1 MSLVTQA
8 IVGDVVSEFNG
19 SYTSSGTGPFT
30 LFNVGGITSGQIY
43 DKITEAN
50 MSLQSWVALGS
61 ATPTSLFQTEQIN
74 RFEVC
79 YASARLA
86 ADLIGVVIT
95 DGFNYA
101 EGGISVQRTTAEYNT
116 YTRFI
121 QDHLAIAKEYIKA
134 FNPWFYVYNS
144 VNPEGSTNTG
154 SPVNYWNVSKGYL

>member
-8 IVGDVVSEFNG
+8 VVTDVVSEFNG
-19 SYTSSGTGPFT
+19 TGSGPYT

-50 MSLQSWVALGS
+50 MSLQSWVALGGT
-61 ATPTSLFQTEQIN
+61 TPVNVFQTEQIK

-101 EGGISVQRTTAEYNT
+101 EGGISIQRTTAEYNT

-134 FNPWFYVYNS
+134 FNPWFYVQNS
-144 VNPEGSTNTG
+144 VNPEGTTNFGT
-154 SPVNYWNVSKGYL
+154 PVQYWNISRGQL

>member
-8 IVGDVVSEFNG
+8 VVTDIVSEFNAA
-19 SYTSSGTGPFT
+19 GTVPYT

-50 MSLQSWVALGS
+50 MALQSWVGLGGA
-61 ATPTSLFQTEQIN
+61 ATTSPFQTEQVK

-86 ADLIGVVIT
+86 ADLIGVTIT
-95 DGFNYA
+95 DGFNYS
-101 EGGISVQRTTAEYNT
+101 EGGISIQRTTAMRDT
-116 YTRFI
+116 YIRFI
-121 QDHLAIAKEYIKA
+121 SDHLAIAKEYLKA

-144 VNPEGSTNTG
+144 VNPEGTTNMGT
-154 SPVNYWNVSKGYL
+154 PVEYWNVSKGHL